1 MIHLLASMLIAA
13 APERVLVY
21 SFTVGINYRTVDS
34 SAGEHGNLQ
43 RNEVS
48 DLGTITVNVVGL
60 DPGGGLVVNVA
71 EDARTNR
78 SVAPATCIIFS
89 NTNVLCGSS
98 VVTPEETSILRT
110 LNPKFVDP
118 TALDAKGHWHIAPGS
133 GVSIDLYDQ
142 PERRRLRDHGNARR
156 EFAARHGPLGDDL
169 HVRCPESC
177 DNAGARVS
185 NGPSAVG
192 HVERAHDD
200 RSPGDAD
207 VGLVAVEGL
216 TLPAKPK

>member
-1 MIHLLASMLIAA
+1 MILLLASMLIAA

-21 SFTVGINYRTVDS
+21 SFTVGINDRTVDA

-48 DLGTITVNVVGL
+48 DLGTITVTVVGL

-71 EDARTNR
+71 ENARTNR
-78 SVAPATCIIFS
+78 SVAPDECIIFS

-133 GVSIDLYDQ
+133 GVSIDYTISQNAAGFAITGTRDESSPQGTVHSEMTYTYDAPKVVTTQ
-142 PERRRLRDHGNARR
+142 
-156 EFAARHGPLGDDL
+156 L
-169 HVRCPESC
+169 HEYQTVRQQSGTL
-177 DNAGARVS
+177 NS
-185 NGPSAVG
+185 
-192 HVERAHDD
+192 
-200 RSPGDAD
+200 
-207 VGLVAVEGL
+207 L
-216 TLPAKPK
+216 TTIEVQGTLTSDSLASKG